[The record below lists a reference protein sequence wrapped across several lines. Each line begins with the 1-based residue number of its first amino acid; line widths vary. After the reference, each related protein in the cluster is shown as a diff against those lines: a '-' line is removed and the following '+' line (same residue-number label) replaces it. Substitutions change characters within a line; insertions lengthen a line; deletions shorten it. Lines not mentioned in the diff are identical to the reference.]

1 MKLLFTNRL
10 QLMNSF
16 FLDETIY
23 CVCNFF
29 IDGNVRKNVCNSWSF
44 LFGYR
49 LGYHS
54 FEIFKYK
61 NKKHEINEYFS
72 SYNRYMA
79 PHSIEFLVKELDKI
93 KISDD
98 GFFGK
103 DLTFLNKL
111 IEKIE
116 EVIEQQ
122 NVEGEVY
129 FTFTKKV

>member
-1 MKLLFTNRL
+1 
-10 QLMNSF
+10 
-16 FLDETIY
+16 
-23 CVCNFF
+23 
-29 IDGNVRKNVCNSWSF
+29 
-44 LFGYR
+44 
-49 LGYHS
+49 
-54 FEIFKYK
+54 
-61 NKKHEINEYFS
+61 
-72 SYNRYMA
+72 MA